1 MLLRVISFQNV
12 TFSIALI
19 HEVNLEMHTAC
30 MIGEHALQLGPY
42 IRGLFQVRNFTAAKQ
57 I

>member
-1 MLLRVISFQNV
+1 MLLRVISYQNV